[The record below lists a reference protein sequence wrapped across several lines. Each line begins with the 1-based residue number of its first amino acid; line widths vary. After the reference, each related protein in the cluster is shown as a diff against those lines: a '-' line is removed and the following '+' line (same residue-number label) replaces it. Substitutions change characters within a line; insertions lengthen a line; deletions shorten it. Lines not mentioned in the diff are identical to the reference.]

1 MSIWTLFWKPRTPR
15 ADSNQELLSCWS
27 FFWSLILRAE
37 FPRWQLR
44 SNVFFSSPH
53 ISLSVFH
60 FTAVAHAFVVSM
72 FTPCSRG
79 EGVEVEE
86 WFTSLLL
93 PGAYFREQA
102 GFGCHRFSG
111 LEPRARTL
119 HLPVLRRR
127 RRWMKRKGGGA
138 GWGAMCQGQVLWM
151 GEKRQ
156 AVIQ

>member
-1 MSIWTLFWKPRTPR
+1 MF
-15 ADSNQELLSCWS
+15 
-27 FFWSLILRAE
+27 
-37 FPRWQLR
+37 
-44 SNVFFSSPH
+44 FFSSPH

-60 FTAVAHAFVVSM
+60 FTAVAYAFVVSM
-72 FTPCSRG
+72 FTPCSWG

-138 GWGAMCQGQVLWM
+138 G
-151 GEKRQ
+151 
-156 AVIQ
+156 